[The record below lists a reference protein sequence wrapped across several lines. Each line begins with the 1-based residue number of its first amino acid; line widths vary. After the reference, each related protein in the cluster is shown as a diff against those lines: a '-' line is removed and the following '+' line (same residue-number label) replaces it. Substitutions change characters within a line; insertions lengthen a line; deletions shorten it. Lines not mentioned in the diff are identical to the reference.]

1 MTEETRPLVK
11 NQKHKP
17 CGCVITELSNDTTQM
32 SPCVPC
38 GLMEVARAMGSIGQI
53 LAAVATRIQVD
64 RDQWSI
70 EDAVKKSLEE

>member
-1 MTEETRPLVK
+1 VTEETRPLVK

-38 GLMEVARAMGSIGQI
+38 GLMEVARAMGSNGQ
-53 LAAVATRIQVD
+53 TRDAGAKSIQVD